1 MEILENFEQLK
12 LTLREKWLDYYKNNL
27 PLFNTIDINDFDM
40 GKNLYRPNGSVIL
53 SVVILLLPEIKDYIQ
68 IMANVNPDKEK
79 IVELLG
85 LNFSPKVELENTNE

>member
-27 PLFNTIDINDFDM
+27 PLFNTIDINDFDI

-53 SVVILLLPEIKDYIQ
+53 SIVILLLPEIKDYIL

-85 LNFSPKVELENTNE
+85 LNFSPKVELENINE